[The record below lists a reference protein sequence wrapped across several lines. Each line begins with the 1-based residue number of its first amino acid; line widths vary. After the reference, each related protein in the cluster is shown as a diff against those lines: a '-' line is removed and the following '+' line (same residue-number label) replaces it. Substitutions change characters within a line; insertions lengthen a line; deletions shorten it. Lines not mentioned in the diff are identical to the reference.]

1 MEPEVSKFC
10 LKWNSHHLVLVDAL
24 LEREWLVEIT
34 LVKEDQ
40 FICGHH
46 HHVLLSCSQY
56 FAVGCLFCFVIN
68 CFIHFLSVSQNS
80 QVNESLED
88 RLASFMGTIEALK
101 IIGKLII

>member
-24 LEREWLVEIT
+24 LERERLVDIT

-56 FAVGCLFCFVIN
+56 FAVGCLFCNLKKKNFTY
-68 CFIHFLSVSQNS
+68 FLI
-80 QVNESLED
+80 
-88 RLASFMGTIEALK
+88 FFK
-101 IIGKLII
+101 IVHAQK